1 MKGRLLLLTALLL
14 LADAGCRRRRWRHY
28 QQHHRRDAGPTD
40 VADAPV
46 DAGPPPSSIPM
57 PPGTETPCATDE
69 QCPGGGYCFTEGMEA
84 QYSRVFRDCPDGR
97 AWRATHRVGTCLRA
111 GCQADEE
118 CAAGQRCAD
127 IQMLPFPQR
136 ACVPATCRTM
146 WDCRR
151 QRFGRCVEYVS
162 GAQCT
167 IGGWACSYPGDPC
180 APQDHARLCPPRA
193 GMIARCVP
201 RNGRFGCVYE
211 PPPTF

>member
-14 LADAGCRRRRWRHY
+14 LADAGCRRWRGR
-28 QQHHRRDAGPTD
+28 HHRSYHRDAGPPDTGL
-40 VADAPV
+40 VEAV
-46 DAGPPPSSIPM
+46 DSGPPPSSIPM
-57 PPGTETPCATDE
+57 PPATDTACE
-69 QCPGGGYCFTEGMEA
+69 TDAQCP
-84 QYSRVFRDCPDGR
+84 
-97 AWRATHRVGTCLRA
+97 
-111 GCQADEE
+111 
-118 CAAGQRCAD
+118 AGQRCAD

-151 QRFGRCVEYVS
+151 GRFGRCAEYIS

-167 IGGWACSYPGDPC
+167 IGGWACSYPADPC
-180 APQDHARLCPPRA
+180 APQDHTRLCPPQP

>member
-14 LADAGCRRRRWRHY
+14 LADAGCRRRRGRY
-28 QQHHRRDAGPTD
+28 YRTHHRDAGP
-40 VADAPV
+40 ADTGLVEVV

-57 PPGTETPCATDE
+57 PPATTTACETDA
-69 QCPGGGYCFTEGMEA
+69 QCPDGYCFTAGMEA

-97 AWRATHRVGTCLRA
+97 AWRATHPVNTCLRA
-111 GCQADEE
+111 GCQADDQ
-118 CAAGQRCAD
+118 CPTGHRCAD
-127 IQMLPFPQR
+127 VQMLPFPQR
-136 ACVPATCRTM
+136 ACVPATCRTQ

-167 IGGWACSYPGDPC
+167 IGGWACAYPSDPC
-180 APQDHARLCPPRA
+180 APQDHTRLCPARP